1 MKLAEIYEDIKG
13 FDNTINYMIGKGGN
27 NVSGG
32 QKQRIAIARTLIKEN
47 SFIIF
52 DDSLSKLDTKTKI
65 NILNNIIEMK
75 KGAIIISHDSEVVKK
90 CDKVLFINNKTIEEG
105 THEEL
110 MKNNMLYKDIIEIS
124 DNKILEDEEV

>member
-1 MKLAEIYEDIKG
+1 MRKNLLNFKDSYRIK
-13 FDNTINYMIGKGGN
+13 
-27 NVSGG
+27 
-32 QKQRIAIARTLIKEN
+32 
-47 SFIIF
+47 
-52 DDSLSKLDTKTKI
+52 
-65 NILNNIIEMK
+65 K